1 MNCPI
6 CGRPLDAD
14 AKFCASCGKRVPRCP
29 ACGTVLS
36 ERSRFCSNDGT
47 PLPEA
52 LFADFP
58 PTGGVV
64 TGPVSPPPS
73 TPRPAPVQKPP
84 RKKKK
89 GRAAVVVLVILL
101 LLAVAA
107 AAAGGIYYA
116 TQYGLPSFDS
126 ITDVFSPKDKDRD
139 DEDSSDREDNS
150 SREDDSSR
158 EDKDIQK
165 ALAQADVHASVR
177 EYDQALSVIRD
188 ALEEHPRS
196 RELKDARE
204 EYEEAFVSALLVEA
218 NDLVLDG
225 RPEDARDILDRGLAL
240 LPDNAD
246 LLEML
251 GSVEDA
257 IAQSGAAAPV
267 SMSGVISVTASSYLS
282 EPNLNLYHT
291 PERTV
296 DGSLST
302 AWVEGIDGSGV
313 GESISFTFDRTYLVS
328 GMRINAGYQKSE
340 ELYWMNA
347 RPASL
352 TVTFSD
358 GTQQTVPLR
367 DVNARQDI
375 TFGAPV
381 ETQSIRL
388 TISSL
393 YEGTTYADTVISEV
407 SFY

>member
-6 CGRPLDAD
+6 CGRPLDTD

-47 PLPEA
+47 PLPES

-58 PTGGVV
+58 PAGGVV
-64 TGPVSPPPS
+64 TEPVSPPPS
-73 TPRPAPVQKPP
+73 TPRPASGQKSPK
-84 RKKKK
+84 KKKK

-101 LLAVAA
+101 LLAAA
-107 AAAGGIYYA
+107 CGIYYV
-116 TQYGLPSFDS
+116 TQYGPPSFDS
-126 ITDVFSPKDKDRD
+126 ITDIFSSGEKD
-139 DEDSSDREDNS
+139 DREADS
-150 SREDDSSR
+150 QSGTEDDSPR
-158 EDKDIQK
+158 DDGDKVVQK

-177 EYDQALSVIRD
+177 EYDKALAVIRD

-196 RELKDARE
+196 RELKSAQK

-225 RPEDARDILDRGLAL
+225 RPEDAKDILDRGLAL

-251 GSVEDA
+251 DSMEDA
-257 IAQSGAAAPV
+257 IAQAGAAAPV

-313 GESISFTFDRTYLVS
+313 GESISFTFDQTYLVS
-328 GMRINAGYQKSE
+328 GMHINAGYQKSE

-358 GTQQTVPLR
+358 GTQQTVLLR

-375 TFGAPV
+375 AFGAPV

-388 TISSL
+388 TIASL

>member
-52 LFADFP
+52 LFADLP
-58 PTGGVV
+58 PAGGVV
-64 TGPVSPPPS
+64 TEPVSPPPS
-73 TPRPAPVQKPP
+73 TPRPAPVQRPP
-84 RKKKK
+84 KKKKK

-101 LLAVAA
+101 LLA
-107 AAAGGIYYA
+107 AAGGIYYV
-116 TQYGLPSFDS
+116 TQYGLPSFDR
-126 ITDVFSPKDKDRD
+126 ITDIFSSGEKD
-139 DEDSSDREDNS
+139 DREADS
-150 SREDDSSR
+150 QGGTEDDSPR
-158 EDKDIQK
+158 DDGDKAVQK

-177 EYDQALSVIRD
+177 EYDKALAVIWD

-196 RELKDARE
+196 RDLKNAQK

-225 RPEDARDILDRGLAL
+225 RPEDAKDILDQGLTL

-251 GSVEDA
+251 DSVEDA

-358 GTQQTVPLR
+358 GTQQTVLLR

-375 TFGAPV
+375 TFDAPV

-388 TISSL
+388 TIASL

>member
-58 PTGGVV
+58 PAGGVV
-64 TGPVSPPPS
+64 TEPVSPPPS
-73 TPRPAPVQKPP
+73 TPRPTPVQKPP

-89 GRAAVVVLVILL
+89 GRPAVVVLVILL
-101 LLAVAA
+101 LLSVAA
-107 AAAGGIYYA
+107 AAAGGIYYV

-126 ITDVFSPKDKDRD
+126 ITDVFSPKDKDKD
-139 DEDSSDREDNS
+139 DEDGSDREDNS

-196 RELKDARE
+196 RELKNARE

-251 GSVEDA
+251 DSVEDA

>member
-6 CGRPLDAD
+6 CGRPLDTD
-14 AKFCASCGKRVPRCP
+14 AKFCSSCGKRVPRCP

-58 PTGGVV
+58 PAGGVV
-64 TGPVSPPPS
+64 TEPVSPPPS
-73 TPRPAPVQKPP
+73 TPRPASGQKSPK
-84 RKKKK
+84 KKKK

-101 LLAVAA
+101 LLA
-107 AAAGGIYYA
+107 AAGGIYYV
-116 TQYGLPSFDS
+116 TQYGPPSFDR
-126 ITDVFSPKDKDRD
+126 ITDIF
-139 DEDSSDREDNS
+139 S
-150 SREDDSSR
+150 SREKDDREADSQGGTEDDSPR
-158 EDKDIQK
+158 DDGDKAVQK

-177 EYDQALSVIRD
+177 EYDKALAVIRD

-196 RELKDARE
+196 RELKNAQK

-218 NDLVLDG
+218 NDLILDG
-225 RPEDARDILDRGLAL
+225 RPEDAKDILDRGLAL

-251 GSVEDA
+251 DSVEDA
-257 IAQSGAAAPV
+257 IAQAGAAAPV

-313 GESISFTFDRTYLVS
+313 GESISFAFDQTYLVS
-328 GMRINAGYQKSE
+328 GMHINAGYQKSE

-375 TFGAPV
+375 AFDAPV

-388 TISSL
+388 TIASL

>member
-58 PTGGVV
+58 PAGGVV
-64 TGPVSPPPS
+64 TEPVSPPPS
-73 TPRPAPVQKPP
+73 TPRPAPVQRPP

-89 GRAAVVVLVILL
+89 GRPAVVVLVILL
-101 LLAVAA
+101 LLSVAA
-107 AAAGGIYYA
+107 AAAGGIYYV

-139 DEDSSDREDNS
+139 DEDGSDREDNS

-196 RELKDARE
+196 RELKNARE

-251 GSVEDA
+251 DSVEDA

>member
-6 CGRPLDAD
+6 CGRPLDTD
-14 AKFCASCGKRVPRCP
+14 AKFCSSCGKRVPRCP

-58 PTGGVV
+58 PAGGVV
-64 TGPVSPPPS
+64 TEPVSPPPS
-73 TPRPAPVQKPP
+73 TPRPASGQKSPK
-84 RKKKK
+84 KKKK

-101 LLAVAA
+101 LLA
-107 AAAGGIYYA
+107 AAGGIYYV
-116 TQYGLPSFDS
+116 TQYGPPSFDR
-126 ITDVFSPKDKDRD
+126 ITDIF
-139 DEDSSDREDNS
+139 S
-150 SREDDSSR
+150 SREKDDREADSQGGTEDDSPR
-158 EDKDIQK
+158 DDGDKAVQK

-177 EYDQALSVIRD
+177 EYDKALAVIRD

-196 RELKDARE
+196 RELKNAQK

-218 NDLVLDG
+218 NDLILDG
-225 RPEDARDILDRGLAL
+225 RPEDAKDILDRGLAL

-251 GSVEDA
+251 DSVEDA

-313 GESISFTFDRTYLVS
+313 GESISFTFDQTYLVS
-328 GMRINAGYQKSE
+328 GMHINAGYQKSE

-352 TVTFSD
+352 TLTFSD
-358 GTQQTVPLR
+358 GTQQTVLLR
-367 DVNARQDI
+367 DVNAGQDI
-375 TFGAPV
+375 TFDAPV

-388 TISSL
+388 TIASL